1 MYEWKL
7 RINCSLSATSTSTV
21 ELQYPSRKY
30 IISNID
36 REIYYYH
43 IEGEVF
49 INCGINPI
57 GDEIRIDLTDIDTKQ
72 PLHIRIKNLGLLHID
87 RFMYTQT
94 TVANI

>member
-1 MYEWKL
+1 MYERQL
-7 RINCSLSATSTSTV
+7 RINRSLSTISASAV

-30 IISNID
+30 LISKTD

-43 IEGEVF
+43 VEGEVF

-57 GDEIRIDLTDIDTKQ
+57 GDEIRIDLVDIDTKQ